1 MNIPEKLAE
10 AVARQDWQLVSD
22 VHESLTGQALDLP
35 EEMGIGPEVI
45 DQLHSFVEGLK
56 LGKTMPMKVGPDKY
70 RETIP
75 AVEDKS
81 TTNMRHVKLEE
92 KKKVKRKK
100 KAAQN
105 TTTIDENLSDPVVNE
120 ADLYEP
126 ERGGHIQAAR
136 GGKVKV
142 DSTKT
147 ELITC
152 EINEKEREQNKKE
165 ETPRQRRKPYK
176 ELKYKCY
183 RCDRKQKSSVRLS
196 AEEISNFMC
205 DACGKGVIRRS

>member
-35 EEMGIGPEVI
+35 EDRNIGAEI
-45 DQLHSFVEGLK
+45 IEGLEGYLDLLK
-56 LGKTMPMKVGPDKY
+56 SGEAPKGTVVH

-75 AVEDKS
+75 AIEK
-81 TTNMRHVKLEE
+81 KP

-100 KAAQN
+100 QATQN
-105 TTTIDENLSDPVVNE
+105 TTTIDENLSDPILNE

-126 ERGGHIQAAR
+126 ERGGHIEAAR
-136 GGKVKV
+136 AGKVKV
-142 DSTKT
+142 DKTKT

-152 EINEKEREQNKKE
+152 EADEEERAKNAKKAI
-165 ETPRQRRKPYK
+165 PRKRRKTYK
-176 ELKYKCY
+176 EFKYKCY
-183 RCDRKQKSSVRLS
+183 RCDKEQKSPRCLS
-196 AEEISNFMC
+196 AENIKNFVC
-205 DACGKGVIRRS
+205 DECGKGMIRRS